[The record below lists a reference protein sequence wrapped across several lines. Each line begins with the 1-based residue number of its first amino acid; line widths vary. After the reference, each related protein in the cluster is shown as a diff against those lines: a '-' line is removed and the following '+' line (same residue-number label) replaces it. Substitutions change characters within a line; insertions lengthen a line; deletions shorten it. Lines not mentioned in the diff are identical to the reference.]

1 MKKSLALAGL
11 LCLALSN
18 FQLAAR
24 ADDWFDRY
32 DRNHDHHWSYDEFR
46 RAHQDWWRAHREE
59 KRLTD
64 AELRAQFN
72 TWDADH
78 HGWVTREH
86 VEHFHT
92 W

>member
-1 MKKSLALAGL
+1 MKRTLALAGL
-11 LCLALSN
+11 LCLTLNSI
-18 FQLAAR
+18 QLAAR
-24 ADDWFDRY
+24 ADDWFDKY
-32 DRNHDHHWSYDEFR
+32 DRNHDHHWNYNEFQ
-46 RAHQDWWRAHREE
+46 RAHHDWWLRHKEE

-78 HGWVTREH
+78 HGWVNREH
-86 VEHFHT
+86 VEHWHT